1 MSNKGDDEKGSLGD
15 SLKKLIS
22 VGVGAAFLTEEAIK
36 NMVGDIPLSK
46 DMVSGLLQ
54 QAKNSK
60 EDFIKSIREEVVKS
74 LKSVDPK
81 ALLHEVLED
90 YDLEVKAKVKFKKK
104 EQADAKTNGPAE
116 SSESG
121 GS

>member
-1 MSNKGDDEKGSLGD
+1 MSSKGDDEKGSLGD

-60 EDFIKSIREEVVKS
+60 EEFIKSIREEVVKS
-74 LKSVDPK
+74 LKSIDPK
-81 ALLHEVLED
+81 ALLHEVLNE
-90 YDLEVKAKVKFKKK
+90 YDLEVKAKVKFKRK
-104 EQADAKTNGPAE
+104 EAADQTTNSAE
-116 SSESG
+116 E
-121 GS
+121 